1 MHVSIDRAGRV
12 VVPKHLRDELGLT
25 PQTPLE
31 IDVVDGHLEL
41 SALHEPAKL
50 VEGPNGPMVAATGI
64 PFTDED
70 VRRTLEAVRER
81 R

>member
-1 MHVSIDRAGRV
+1 MHVSIDSAGRV
-12 VVPKHLRDELGLT
+12 VVPKPLRDELGLS
-25 PQTPLE
+25 PGTPLE

-41 SALHEPAKL
+41 SAPHEPARL
-50 VEGPNGPMVAATGI
+50 VAGPNGPMMAATGT
-64 PFTDED
+64 PLTDEE

>member
-1 MHVSIDRAGRV
+1 MHVSIDSAGRV
-12 VVPKHLRDELGLT
+12 LVPKHLRDELGLS
-25 PQTPLE
+25 PGTPLE

-41 SALHEPAKL
+41 SAEHAPAKMA
-50 VEGPNGPMVAATGI
+50 EGPNGPMVDNGT
-64 PFTDED
+64 PLTDEE

>member
-1 MHVSIDRAGRV
+1 MHVSIDGAGRV
-12 VVPKHLRDELGLT
+12 VVPKPLRDELGLS
-25 PQTPLE
+25 PGTPLE

-50 VEGPNGPMVAATGI
+50 VEGPNGPMMATTGTRL
-64 PFTDED
+64 TDEE
-70 VRRTLEAVRER
+70 VRHTLEAVRER